1 MKTDQRYPRGVIA
14 AVGRKVRAAI
24 EPYVERSCYVGSFRR
39 GLPTCGDLDI
49 LLIPKSDMYASPD
62 VSRAFAA
69 LCVGGVLESGS
80 GGELDIGTVPFHP
93 SDGGTYGGVSVNLF
107 YTDYENWGAALLYTT
122 GSRDYNKAC
131 RAWARQNGYRLNQYG
146 VFRGGHRIPDS
157 GFSERAALRVLG
169 LPWLPPNRRIGSA
182 FGIERTV
189 GA

>member
-80 GGELDIGTVPFHP
+80 
-93 SDGGTYGGVSVNLF
+93 
-107 YTDYENWGAALLYTT
+107 
-122 GSRDYNKAC
+122 
-131 RAWARQNGYRLNQYG
+131 
-146 VFRGGHRIPDS
+146 
-157 GFSERAALRVLG
+157 LRVLG
-169 LPWLPPNRRIGSA
+169 TTTKRVALGPD
-182 FGIERTV
+182 RT
-189 GA
+189 AID